1 MKLSTAFM
9 TETFISAIKALPL
22 TLSLALVPFLFGS
35 VFAFLLALAQIKQ
48 VRFWGK
54 FASFY
59 VSLIRGMPMVVLV
72 LLLYNTLPGYL
83 DCFFKAIGSSF
94 NVYRSIPGVVYAY
107 FIFTLSAIAFLTE
120 VFRSAVG
127 DFATLIS
134 SSMQRFVSSVRR
146 FTPSLTGL
154 RNVPKCQSA
163 VCNIFIS

>member
-22 TLSLALVPFLFGS
+22 TMSLALVPFLFGS

-127 DFATLIS
+127 AVDKGQMEAAYGIGLSGFQAYIRIILP
-134 SSMQRFVSSVRR
+134 QALRGDRKSV
-146 FTPSLTGL
+146 
-154 RNVPKCQSA
+154 V
-163 VCNIFIS
+163 